1 MSVFTI
7 APPKINK
14 NHLIFWMKENYS
26 FLKNK
31 KFNLSH
37 LNSERDTNFL
47 LTINNNSKFVIKIS
61 NTNESKKFLEMQDY
75 VISSLNK
82 KSLIKKFI
90 PIKKHKSIKTY
101 LDINQHKCF
110 VRILTYIDG
119 KMYAKYK
126 NSNNLE
132 NSLGKT
138 LGILSRSLQNL
149 GHPSAYRHFEWNPSE
164 IDWIKKY
171 IYLFDNKHKK
181 IILNNL
187 YDYDKFIK
195 KNKNNLRFSLTH
207 GDINNYNLVVSNQ
220 NVVGLIDYGD
230 MIYAP
235 TINDLAICLAYALM
249 NKKDL
254 YTSLKNII
262 LSYHKNFPITKHE
275 IFSLITL
282 VKCRLTITVTM
293 SAKQKIKFP
302 KNKYLTISEKD
313 AWNLL
318 YKLDKIN
325 PYIFIYLIRDICNFK
340 IVDHYDESINFLK
353 YNKFANIF
361 DDNLE
366 NINKSIINLHSSSF
380 FTKSNLNVKNN
391 TEKIKKFL
399 NKNNSE
405 IGIGLYCEKR
415 NVYKGNNFISL
426 FDTKIKRNI
435 HLGIDFFIN
444 SGTCI
449 RAPLDGIVYI
459 LHNNSQ
465 KYDYGPTI
473 VLKHQINPKIK
484 FYTLYGHLSKKCLNK
499 LSLGQK
505 IKKGEIF
512 SEIGNFSTNG
522 NWPPHL
528 HFQMC
533 KLPDLS

>member
-1 MSVFTI
+1 
-7 APPKINK
+7 
-14 NHLIFWMKENYS
+14 
-26 FLKNK
+26 
-31 KFNLSH
+31 
-37 LNSERDTNFL
+37 
-47 LTINNNSKFVIKIS
+47 
-61 NTNESKKFLEMQDY
+61 
-75 VISSLNK
+75 
-82 KSLIKKFI
+82 
-90 PIKKHKSIKTY
+90 
-101 LDINQHKCF
+101 
-110 VRILTYIDG
+110 
-119 KMYAKYK
+119 
-126 NSNNLE
+126 
-132 NSLGKT
+132 
-138 LGILSRSLQNL
+138 
-149 GHPSAYRHFEWNPSE
+149 
-164 IDWIKKY
+164 
-171 IYLFDNKHKK
+171 
-181 IILNNL
+181 
-187 YDYDKFIK
+187 
-195 KNKNNLRFSLTH
+195 
-207 GDINNYNLVVSNQ
+207 
-220 NVVGLIDYGD
+220 
-230 MIYAP
+230 
-235 TINDLAICLAYALM
+235 
-249 NKKDL
+249 
-254 YTSLKNII
+254 
-262 LSYHKNFPITKHE
+262 
-275 IFSLITL
+275 
-282 VKCRLTITVTM
+282 
-293 SAKQKIKFP
+293 
-302 KNKYLTISEKD
+302 
-313 AWNLL
+313 
-318 YKLDKIN
+318 
-325 PYIFIYLIRDICNFK
+325 IYLIRDICNFK

-512 SEIGNFSTNG
+512 
-522 NWPPHL
+522 
-528 HFQMC
+528 
-533 KLPDLS
+533 